1 MRPFAYRLGVWR
13 EVWILQSRLSSA
25 PQGRV
30 VMVQG
35 TASHVG
41 KSVLTTALCRIFRQ
55 DGYRVAPFKAQNMSN
70 NSFVTPSGGE
80 LGRAQAVQA
89 EACGIEPVVEMNPI
103 LLKPEAD
110 HSSQVVLLGKPMAR
124 ASARYFATAKPM
136 LWEAVATSLDTLR
149 AQFDV
154 VVIEGAGSP
163 AEINLKQNEIVNMR
177 VALHSGAPVLL
188 TGDIDRGGV
197 FASLVGTMEIL
208 DPHER
213 DAVGAFII
221 NKFRGDVSLLEP
233 GLVWLEER
241 TGKPVLGVVPYYR
254 DIEIAEE
261 DSVSLERR
269 EQLKSQTGYALDI
282 AVMGFPHISNFDDFD
297 PLRREPGVRLRYVES
312 RDSIGEPDLI
322 ILPGAKTTMA
332 DLFWLR
338 ERGFATEIKRQA
350 DAGTP
355 VIGICGGYQMLGRL
369 ILDPSGVESPNT
381 EAEGLGLLPVDTVF
395 APAKET
401 HRVSGVVASD
411 TGLLAQA
418 GSAAVDGYEIHMG
431 SSIPTSEAARPFRI
445 SRAGQPA
452 ADDGAISAN
461 GRVLGTYVH
470 GLFNSYGLRRA
481 LLEQLAGWKG
491 VELPPP
497 SGTDGQ
503 LSRDGEYDKLAQTV
517 RSSLDMELLYRL
529 TGLEAPEIE

>member
-1 MRPFAYRLGVWR
+1 M
-13 EVWILQSRLSSA
+13 QSRLSSA

-41 KSVLTTALCRIFRQ
+41 KSVLVTALCRIFRQ

-89 EACGIEPVVEMNPI
+89 EACGIEPTVEMNPI

-110 HSSQVVLLGKPMAR
+110 HRSQVVLLGKPMAT
-124 ASARYFATAKPM
+124 ASASYFATAKPM
-136 LWEAVATSLDTLR
+136 LWQSVAQSLDTLR
-149 AQFDV
+149 AQYDV

-188 TGDIDRGGV
+188 AGDIDRGGV

-221 NKFRGDVSLLEP
+221 NKFRGDISLLEP

-241 TGKPVLGVVPYYR
+241 TGKPVLGVVPYYQ

-261 DSVSLERR
+261 DSVSLEERQ
-269 EQLKSQTGYALDI
+269 QLKSQTGYALEI

-297 PLRREPGVRLRYVES
+297 PLKREPGVRLRYVES
-312 RDSIGEPDLI
+312 RDSLGEPDLI
-322 ILPGAKTTMA
+322 ILPGTKTTMA
-332 DLFWLR
+332 DLWWLR
-338 ERGFATEIKRQA
+338 ERGFAAEILRQA
-350 DAGTP
+350 KTGTP
-355 VIGICGGYQMLGRL
+355 VIGICGGYQMMGRR
-369 ILDPSGVESPNT
+369 ILDPHGVESPDP
-381 EAEGLGLLPVDTVF
+381 EAEGLALLPVDTVF
-395 APAKET
+395 APVKET
-401 HRVSGVVASD
+401 HRVRGLVSSD
-411 TGLLAQA
+411 SGLLARG
-418 GSAAVDGYEIHMG
+418 GSAAVEGYEIHMG
-431 SSIPTSEAARPFRI
+431 SSTPTGAATRPFRI
-445 SRAGQPA
+445 SRAGQSA
-452 ADDGAISAN
+452 ADDGVISAD
-461 GRVLGTYVH
+461 GRALGTYVH
-470 GLFNSYGLRRA
+470 GLFNSHALRRA

-491 VELPPP
+491 VELPPA
-497 SGTDGQ
+497 SDTGGQ

-517 RSSLDMELLYRL
+517 RNSLDMELLYRL
-529 TGLEAPEIE
+529 TGLEQPEIE

>member
-1 MRPFAYRLGVWR
+1 MQNRP
-13 EVWILQSRLSSA
+13 SSA

-41 KSVLTTALCRIFRQ
+41 KSVLVTALCRIFRQ

-89 EACGIEPVVEMNPI
+89 EACGVEPQVEMNPI

-110 HSSQVVLLGKPMAR
+110 HTSQVVLLGKPAAK

-136 LWEAVATSLDTLR
+136 LWQSVASSLDTLR
-149 AQFDV
+149 SQYDV

-197 FASLVGTMEIL
+197 FASLLGTMEIL
-208 DPHER
+208 EPHER

-269 EQLKSQTGYALDI
+269 QELKSQTGHVLDI
-282 AVMGFPHISNFDDFD
+282 AVMGLPHISNFDDFD
-297 PLRREPGVRLRYVES
+297 PLQREPGVRLRYVES
-312 RDSIGEPDLI
+312 RDSLGEPDLI
-322 ILPGAKTTMA
+322 ILPGTKTTMA
-332 DLFWLR
+332 DLWWLR
-338 ERGFATEIKRQA
+338 ERGFAAEIKSAGRRRHSGHRHLRRLP
-350 DAGTP
+350 DDGTP
-355 VIGICGGYQMLGRL
+355 HIRPRRRGVPRPGSRWPEPAAGGY
-369 ILDPSGVESPNT
+369 D
-381 EAEGLGLLPVDTVF
+381 F
-395 APAKET
+395 
-401 HRVSGVVASD
+401 
-411 TGLLAQA
+411 
-418 GSAAVDGYEIHMG
+418 
-431 SSIPTSEAARPFRI
+431 
-445 SRAGQPA
+445 RAGQGNASGARRSVLGHRPAGASGKRRRGGLRDPHGVPPLPPARPPVPSASAAPGSRRRTTGLSRPMAAPWEPMSTGCSTVTPCGGRCWSNWPGGKAWSCHLPQTPA
-452 ADDGAISAN
+452 ANCPATANTTSWPRRSA
-461 GRVLGTYVH
+461 T
-470 GLFNSYGLRRA
+470 A
-481 LLEQLAGWKG
+481 LTW
-491 VELPPP
+491 
-497 SGTDGQ
+497 SCSTD
-503 LSRDGEYDKLAQTV
+503 
-517 RSSLDMELLYRL
+517 
-529 TGLEAPEIE
+529 

>member
-1 MRPFAYRLGVWR
+1 M
-13 EVWILQSRLSSA
+13 QSRSSST

-41 KSVLTTALCRIFRQ
+41 KSVLATALCRIFRQ

-89 EACGIEPVVEMNPI
+89 EACGIEPTVEMNPI

-110 HSSQVVLLGKPMAR
+110 HSSQVVLLGKPTAR

-136 LWEAVATSLDTLR
+136 LWETVASSLDTLR
-149 AQFDV
+149 SQYDV

-177 VALHSGAPVLL
+177 VALHAGAPVLL
-188 TGDIDRGGV
+188 AGDIDRGGV
-197 FASLVGTMEIL
+197 FASLLGTMEIL
-208 DPHER
+208 DPRER

-261 DSVSLERR
+261 DSVSLEHRQ
-269 EQLKSQTGYALDI
+269 QLKSQTGYALDI
-282 AVMGFPHISNFDDFD
+282 AVMGLPHISNFDDFD
-297 PLRREPGVRLRYVES
+297 PLKREPGVRLRYVES
-312 RDSIGEPDLI
+312 RDSLGEPDLV
-322 ILPGAKTTMA
+322 ILPGTKTTMA
-332 DLFWLR
+332 DLWWLR
-338 ERGFATEIKRQA
+338 ERGFAAEIQRQA

-355 VIGICGGYQMLGRL
+355 VIGICGGYQMMGRR
-369 ILDPSGVESPNT
+369 ILDPDGVESP
-381 EAEGLGLLPVDTVF
+381 EPESEGLNLLPVDTVF
-395 APAKET
+395 APVKET
-401 HRVSGVVASD
+401 HRVRGVVSTGA
-411 TGLLAQA
+411 GLLEMA
-418 GSAAVDGYEIHMG
+418 GSAAIEGYEIHMG
-431 SSIPTSEAARPFRI
+431 LQPPRKHLPVPSESAVPVSLPQTTASYPLTGWLWAPTCMDCSTAMPCAEPCW
-445 SRAGQPA
+445 
-452 ADDGAISAN
+452 N
-461 GRVLGTYVH
+461 
-470 GLFNSYGLRRA
+470 
-481 LLEQLAGWKG
+481 
-491 VELPPP
+491 
-497 SGTDGQ
+497 
-503 LSRDGEYDKLAQTV
+503 
-517 RSSLDMELLYRL
+517 SSLPGRESHFLRHP
-529 TGLEAPEIE
+529 TPEGSCPETASTTSWPRRYATAWTWNSCIVSPDLRNRK